1 MPIPDQ
7 THDAPAAGDLSVAH
21 PSSGTAPSDAGA
33 TSTAS
38 EPSAMAVLRAQQAAR
53 VLAASLLGRLP
64 LGAAPLALL
73 IFARE
78 TMTLTVAGVLVGA
91 FTAGTAVGQPMFARM
106 ADRWRQPP
114 VLWLAAAISTIGFLL
129 TAAQVNL
136 PVTVFAAGLAGLGAP
151 PFESCLRVLWRDL
164 LPPHQVQA
172 AYTLDVAVQ
181 EAIFIL
187 GPMVTLAAVALTGPR
202 GGLAAA
208 ALFQAVGTLW
218 FATTGAVRRW
228 LGEPAVRHWAGPL
241 RAGRFRPILG
251 ALLLVGTAVGSVTV
265 AATGYAESVGSR
277 SWTGWLLAAQA
288 TGALVGGLLYVR
300 FTALRQHATLPRAV
314 GVFAAGYLPLL
325 FTPVP
330 PVMMALMALSGL
342 ALPPLL
348 TLAFVAI
355 DEVAPAGTA
364 AEAFAWAAT
373 AFSVGSAAGAAAGGA
388 LLDAV
393 GELTVGFLLAPLG
406 GAAACGILLL
416 SAGTSRSRANR
427 IEPG

>member
-1 MPIPDQ
+1 
-7 THDAPAAGDLSVAH
+7 
-21 PSSGTAPSDAGA
+21 
-33 TSTAS
+33 
-38 EPSAMAVLRAQQAAR
+38 MAILRAPQTAR
-53 VLAASLLGRLP
+53 VLAASLLGRIP

-73 IFARE
+73 LFARE
-78 TMTLTVAGVLVGA
+78 AMTLTVAGLLVGA

-114 VLWLAAAISTIGFLL
+114 VLRLAAMVSTIGFAL
-129 TAAQVNL
+129 TAARVNL
-136 PVTVFAAGLAGLGAP
+136 PVTVLAAGLAGLGAP

-164 LPPHQVQA
+164 LPAQQVQT
-172 AYTLDVAVQ
+172 AYTLDIAVQ

-187 GPMVTLAAVALTGPR
+187 GPVVTLAAVALAGPG

-241 RAGRFRPILG
+241 RVGRFRLILG
-251 ALLLVGTAVGSVTV
+251 ALLMVGAAVGSVTV
-265 AATGYAESVGSR
+265 AATGYAESFGAR
-277 SWTGWLLAAQA
+277 SWAGWLLAAQA
-288 TGALVGGLLYVR
+288 TGALLGGLLYVR
-300 FTALRQHATLPRAV
+300 FTMLRRYVTLPRVV
-314 GVFAAGYLPLL
+314 GIFAAGYLPLL
-325 FTPVP
+325 LTPAP
-330 PVMMALMALSGL
+330 PVMLVLMAVSGL

-348 TLAFVAI
+348 TVAFVAI

-373 AFSVGSAAGAAAGGA
+373 AFSVGSAGGAAAAGA

-393 GELTVGFLLAPLG
+393 GQLIAGFLLAPLSAA
-406 GAAACGILLL
+406 GACAILLL
-416 SAGTSRSRANR
+416 GGRPRHTRAGSLQSC
-427 IEPG
+427 